1 MRENEIRTLAVCV
14 FSNNGSILVAEG
26 YDYVKD
32 EYFYRPVG
40 GGIDHGEKS
49 EDAVV
54 REVKEE
60 LGTSV
65 KGVTYLGTIENIF
78 TFNGKT
84 GHEIVQVY
92 DAAFTDPAYYDKES
106 FEGVESNG
114 EMFKLLWISIEDM
127 KKRKLNVVPEDLV
140 NLF

>member
-26 YDYVKD
+26 YDYVKN

-78 TFNGKT
+78 TFNGKK

-114 EMFKLLWISIEDM
+114 EMFKLLWISIEEM